1 MSYLAQIESPDG
13 ARLADAACETLK
25 EFLPTVLTVREE
37 DWNSEDFLA
46 NLREDFV
53 NKMKEI
59 ENEEEKV
66 SFSEERIARSV
77 ILRGADGFLA
87 LAMERILSKEEK
99 IELLAKSAL
108 KHLQGILSG
117 EIAESEQK
125 IIIGLLKNSI
135 SEEIVVIQRQKSIKE
150 LDRIASKN

>member
-1 MSYLAQIESPDG
+1 MSYLAQIENPDG
-13 ARLADAACETLK
+13 TRLADAAYETLK
-25 EFLPTVLTVREE
+25 EFLPTVLTVREK

-77 ILRGADGFLA
+77 VLRGADGFLA

-108 KHLQGILSG
+108 KHLQEILSG

>member
-1 MSYLAQIESPDG
+1 MSYLAQIENPDG
-13 ARLADAACETLK
+13 TRLADAAYETLK
-25 EFLPTVLTVREE
+25 EFLPTVLTVREK